1 MNFSEYLRSQ
11 RHLLRV
17 FTQYPV
23 AGANMR
29 YDSFVLVHRMD
40 DADPLLLFQPLVPLS
55 MYRAGTCYRPLRA
68 PGMAGGVA
76 SKS

>member
-1 MNFSEYLRSQ
+1 
-11 RHLLRV
+11 
-17 FTQYPV
+17 
-23 AGANMR
+23 MR

-40 DADPLLLFQPLVPLS
+40 DADPPLLFQPLVPLS